1 MDEKKK
7 QFTLLEW
14 LGYREFPLY
23 EKARWLGHTLGFAI
37 VAVAI
42 LMLVLAAYVL
52 FQFTMAVTGPLEANG
67 EAIRNIGFVVAA
79 LVGLPFIVW
88 RAVVAQQQVN
98 VAEQSHI
105 TDRISKAVEQLG
117 AEKTV
122 KRVLKDA
129 DGNPVFDIDGITP
142 KTVETTEPN
151 IEVRLGGIYALERIS
166 KDSLPDHIQIMEI
179 LCAYVRENAPASGA
193 AKPDFSAPERPD
205 DLDGKQLILSYILE
219 KVNFFSTSG
228 PFRKMVRSLK
238 LRHDIQA
245 AVTVIKRRGKRL
257 RDHELAMVAEGQL
270 TVVPLDLRGTCLQA
284 ADMSGGYFDGAQ
296 FDKSKLDGAVLDGAK
311 LNRAVLSGAYLN
323 VADLNKAELNGANL
337 NGAELIG
344 ATLTRAELNGAW
356 LIGAALTGADLAEAF
371 TKLTAVKS
379 TDLTECVDLSVD
391 QVNSMFG
398 DASTT
403 LPDGM
408 DRPQHWPQTD
418 LEYEEFL
425 QLWQAAKDKAG
436 MS

>member
-122 KRVLKDA
+122 KRLLKDA

-179 LCAYVRENAPASGA
+179 LCAYIRENAPASGA
-193 AKPDFSAPERPD
+193 AKPDFDLPQRPD
-205 DLDGKQLILSYILE
+205 DESDETAMDTYYKEMSETYGFDGPMWTWAQ
-219 KVNFFSTSG
+219 T
-228 PFRKMVRSLK
+228 LK
-238 LRHDIQA
+238 PRHDIQA
-245 AVTVIKRRGKRL
+245 AITVIKRRDERL
-257 RDHELAMVAEGQL
+257 RDHETAMVASGQL
-270 TVVPLDLRGTCLQA
+270 DRVPLDLRDTCLQG
-284 ADMSGGYFDGAQ
+284 ADMSRGHFDTAQ
-296 FDKSKLDGAVLDGAK
+296 FDDASLDGANLD
-311 LNRAVLSGAYLN
+311 
-323 VADLNKAELNGANL
+323 KAEINWAQLNGANL
-337 NGAELIG
+337 Y
-344 ATLTRAELNGAW
+344 RAELNGA
-356 LIGAALTGADLAEAF
+356 LLEEAEFNGAMLKRANFTGAD
-371 TKLTAVKS
+371 TKFAAVKS
-379 TDLTECVDLSVD
+379 TDLTTCVNLSVD
-391 QVNSMFG
+391 QVKSMFG

-408 DRPQHWPQTD
+408 DHPQDWPPTD
-418 LEYEEFL
+418 LGPGEFFAK
-425 QLWQAAKDKAG
+425 WQFAIFNVVFPNPKRG
-436 MS
+436 PEGPVR

>member
-52 FQFTMAVTGPLEANG
+52 FQFAMAVTGQLEANG

-179 LCAYVRENAPASGA
+179 LCAYIRENAPAASLDPTELLLKTAIPRNDIQAVITILARCGVHQNKLEFR
-193 AKPDFSAPERPD
+193 AKHRLDLSRTN
-205 DLDGKQLILSYILE
+205 LDGIDFKAGDFTAALFHRCRFEAANFSGCDLTGTQFNGSLMNFCEFQNCKIVGTSFDRVTISRPLE
-219 KVNFFSTSG
+219 WVFFSTS
-228 PFRKMVRSLK
+228 FANAELHSLSC
-238 LRHDIQA
+238 I
-245 AVTVIKRRGKRL
+245 
-257 RDHELAMVAEGQL
+257 
-270 TVVPLDLRGTCLQA
+270 A
-284 ADMSGGYFDGAQ
+284 ADLSAMNILATTGEMNRIFGTLDTKLHERYFDQKDQYRAIKDDFEFSDEGTEKRERLEKKLEKIGFRYWSQ
-296 FDKSKLDGAVLDGAK
+296 FD
-311 LNRAVLSGAYLN
+311 SG
-323 VADLNKAELNGANL
+323 
-337 NGAELIG
+337 
-344 ATLTRAELNGAW
+344 
-356 LIGAALTGADLAEAF
+356 DLAVG
-371 TKLTAVKS
+371 KQYK
-379 TDLTECVDLSVD
+379 
-391 QVNSMFG
+391 
-398 DASTT
+398 
-403 LPDGM
+403 
-408 DRPQHWPQTD
+408 
-418 LEYEEFL
+418 EFL
-425 QLWQAAKDKAG
+425 DAMGLNEWPHRK
-436 MS
+436 

>member
-122 KRVLKDA
+122 KRLLKDA

-151 IEVRLGGIYALERIS
+151 IEVRLGGIYALDGSPKIRCRITS
-166 KDSLPDHIQIMEI
+166 RSWKSCVLMSVKTP
-179 LCAYVRENAPASGA
+179 
-193 AKPDFSAPERPD
+193 RPV
-205 DLDGKQLILSYILE
+205 G
-219 KVNFFSTSG
+219 
-228 PFRKMVRSLK
+228 RRSPIF
-238 LRHDIQA
+238 LR
-245 AVTVIKRRGKRL
+245 
-257 RDHELAMVAEGQL
+257 
-270 TVVPLDLRGTCLQA
+270 
-284 ADMSGGYFDGAQ
+284 
-296 FDKSKLDGAVLDGAK
+296 
-311 LNRAVLSGAYLN
+311 
-323 VADLNKAELNGANL
+323 
-337 NGAELIG
+337 
-344 ATLTRAELNGAW
+344 
-356 LIGAALTGADLAEAF
+356 
-371 TKLTAVKS
+371 
-379 TDLTECVDLSVD
+379 LSVLTIWT
-391 QVNSMFG
+391 VNN
-398 DASTT
+398 
-403 LPDGM
+403 
-408 DRPQHWPQTD
+408 
-418 LEYEEFL
+418 
-425 QLWQAAKDKAG
+425 
-436 MS
+436 